1 MKRTTLILSAVSAV
15 ALITLTTMAVAQDNN
30 KPKYNGWCPNGGP
43 GGQNG
48 QMMRGHHGRGMGF
61 GMMDGPRMGRFMQDG
76 NYDLKLTPERV
87 KEIMEGRLAWRGNE
101 NLKIGDVTTDQ
112 DGNIIAKLV
121 TKDNSLVE
129 TFKIDP
135 KTGAQAPLR

>member
-15 ALITLTTMAVAQDNN
+15 ALITLTTLAVAQDTS
-30 KPKYNGWCPNGGP
+30 KPNYNGWCPNGGP
-43 GGQNG
+43 GGG
-48 QMMRGHHGRGMGF
+48 YGYMMRGHGHGMGF
-61 GMMDGPRMGRFMQDG
+61 GMMNGPRMGRFMQTGD
-76 NYDLKLTPERV
+76 YDLQLTPERV
-87 KEIMEGRLAWRGNE
+87 KEIMEGRLAWRGND
-101 NLKIGDVTTDQ
+101 NLKVGDVTTDQ